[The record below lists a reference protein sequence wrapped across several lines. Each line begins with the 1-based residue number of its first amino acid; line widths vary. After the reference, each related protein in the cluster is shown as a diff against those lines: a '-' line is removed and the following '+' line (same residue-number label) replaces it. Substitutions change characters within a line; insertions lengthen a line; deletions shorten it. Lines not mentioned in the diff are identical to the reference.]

1 MQYPYP
7 EFLMEIQTRVE
18 KAVGV
23 TFNHVMLNRY
33 EDGTVYIG
41 KHSDHIDNL
50 VWLTEFDTGWN

>member
-1 MQYPYP
+1 
-7 EFLMEIQTRVE
+7 MEIQTRVE